1 MNCAVLRSRW
11 LRALAQTLGL
21 ALCIGTAQAGL
32 FEDDEARRAILDLR
46 QRVESVRLSVE
57 QVRQNVEQVRQSVD
71 QLRQNIDSVQ
81 RNVDTVSQNLEQ
93 VRQTAQNDRLEV
105 QQGGVRA
112 SEEAT
117 VLRRSLLELQNQLGQ
132 VRDEAAVLRGAN
144 EQLARDLSESQR
156 RQKDMAQ
163 ALDDRFRALEPLK
176 VLVDGV
182 EFMAE
187 PAEKKA
193 FDAALALFRKSD
205 FAGSQ
210 NAFVDFLNR
219 YSQSGYAPSALFWL
233 GNAQYATRDYKEA
246 MVNFRALI
254 SRAPDHVRTPEAV
267 LSVANCQVELKD
279 IRGAR
284 KTLDDLI
291 KAYPQSEAA
300 VTAKDRLA
308 RLK

>member
-1 MNCAVLRSRW
+1 MSLTLIRSRG
-11 LRALAQTLGL
+11 LRLLVLSLG
-21 ALCIGTAQAGL
+21 LCIGSVHAGL
-32 FEDDEARRAILDLR
+32 FEDDEARKAILDLR
-46 QRVESVRLSVE
+46 Q
-57 QVRQNVEQVRQSVD
+57 QVNGVRQSVD
-71 QLRQNIDSVQ
+71 QVRQSVESLRQNIDTVQ

-93 VRQTAQNDRLEV
+93 IKQTAQTDRQEI

-112 SEEAT
+112 AEEAS
-117 VLRRSLLELQNQLGQ
+117 VLRRSLLELQNQLSQ
-132 VRDEAAVLRGAN
+132 VRDEAAALRGAN

-163 ALDDRFRALEPLK
+163 ALDDRFRVLEPLK

-193 FDAALALFRKSD
+193 FDAALALFRKAD

-246 MVNFRALI
+246 IVNFRALI

-300 VTAKDRLA
+300 ATAKDRLA

>member
-1 MNCAVLRSRW
+1 MSLTLIRSRG
-11 LRALAQTLGL
+11 LRLLVLSLG
-21 ALCIGTAQAGL
+21 LCIGSVHAGL
-32 FEDDEARRAILDLR
+32 FEDDEARKAILDLR
-46 QRVESVRLSVE
+46 Q
-57 QVRQNVEQVRQSVD
+57 QVNGVRQSVD
-71 QLRQNIDSVQ
+71 QVRQSVESLRQNIDTVQ

-93 VRQTAQNDRLEV
+93 IKQTAQTDRQEI

-112 SEEAT
+112 AEEAS
-117 VLRRSLLELQNQLGQ
+117 VLRRSLLELQNQLSQ
-132 VRDEAAVLRGAN
+132 VRDEAAALRGAN

-163 ALDDRFRALEPLK
+163 ALDDRFRVLEPLK

-193 FDAALALFRKSD
+193 FDAALALFRKAD

-246 MVNFRALI
+246 IVNFRALI